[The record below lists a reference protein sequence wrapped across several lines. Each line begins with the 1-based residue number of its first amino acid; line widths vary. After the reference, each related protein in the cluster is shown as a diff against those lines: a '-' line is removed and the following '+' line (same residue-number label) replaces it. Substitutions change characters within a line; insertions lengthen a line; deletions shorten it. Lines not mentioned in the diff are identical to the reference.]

1 MQKGDAGL
9 RAGELVSVTNGSLD
23 RADIEKI
30 LPHRDPFLFL
40 DSVSG
45 IEAKQRA
52 AGKWLVREDAFFF
65 KGHFPGNPIMPG
77 VLIVEAMAQLAGVLM
92 LNDEDYHHKMA
103 YFVGVNNAKFRKPV
117 VPGNELEM
125 EVVVSKLKARMG
137 IIQAT
142 AKVAGEMVAQANLTF
157 GFA

>member
-9 RAGELVSVTNGSLD
+9 RAGELVSVANGSLD

-40 DSVSG
+40 DSVSE

-52 AGKWLVREDAFFF
+52 VGKWLVREDAFFF

-77 VLIVEAMAQLAGVLM
+77 TLLYRGTLYIGQTRRSAPTIPHRKRGSYLLRNALLPQGDNLPPSLPGYIGQLFIRINSNG
-92 LNDEDYHHKMA
+92 
-103 YFVGVNNAKFRKPV
+103 
-117 VPGNELEM
+117 
-125 EVVVSKLKARMG
+125 
-137 IIQAT
+137 
-142 AKVAGEMVAQANLTF
+142 
-157 GFA
+157 GFHLFH